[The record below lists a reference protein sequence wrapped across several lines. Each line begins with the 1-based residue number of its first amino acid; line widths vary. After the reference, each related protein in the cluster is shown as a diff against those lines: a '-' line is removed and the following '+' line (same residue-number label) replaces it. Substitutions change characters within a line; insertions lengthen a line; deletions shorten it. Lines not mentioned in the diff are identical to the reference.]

1 FGPSQPTPYQV
12 ISEGKP
18 IGPPPDREDIH
29 GAERRIA
36 TASASGNCNRI
47 ADLYGINSA
56 SGSTPE
62 ACQLITQ
69 IGATTPTGIAEY
81 GNEAGVIDY
90 ATPGRGATLVM
101 VRQAD
106 GRFHIVYTA
115 AHDPAPSAGTP
126 LAKGA
131 DNVEAR
137 AAESL
142 RTLDCDKFLEL
153 AFQGAGIGYLPQR
166 RGSFAL

>member
-1 FGPSQPTPYQV
+1 KMRAGRAPIAAGLPLVLALAAAGLGGCGDSSSTASGSAGPAYFGPSQPTPYQV

-36 TASASGNCNRI
+36 AASASGNCPRI

-69 IGATTPTGIAEY
+69 IGATTP
-81 GNEAGVIDY
+81 
-90 ATPGRGATLVM
+90 
-101 VRQAD
+101 
-106 GRFHIVYTA
+106 
-115 AHDPAPSAGTP
+115 
-126 LAKGA
+126 
-131 DNVEAR
+131 
-137 AAESL
+137 
-142 RTLDCDKFLEL
+142 
-153 AFQGAGIGYLPQR
+153 
-166 RGSFAL
+166 